1 MIAGNN
7 KCFSF
12 QPMKNLSLSKLF
24 TVILLLFS
32 ANIFLFARNGFVIV
46 RSKNFQFVGEAGGE
60 KIRQEALK
68 LEQFRAAFQRAF
80 PAVNVASPS
89 VPTVLIFKDSES
101 FAPFKPV
108 RENGAADKSISG
120 FFQSSDEESY
130 IAYPLSGT
138 EKSSG
143 TSFHEYIHFLIKN
156 NFQTS
161 VLPVWLNEGLA
172 EYYQTFRMKN
182 DRRAI
187 FGEPQSGHLR
197 LLRETKLVPMK
208 TISAVDYQSLN
219 ELDTDQKKL
228 FYAQSWAVV
237 HYLMQKNDGL
247 IDAPIRKYLALTAAG
262 KSPETAFEK
271 SFETTFSA
279 LEKEVENYI
288 LKKSPAS
295 KNFDLGGKL
304 VFETNLETQPIG
316 EAEWLNYLGNLFF
329 QSQRYGEAAE
339 ILQKSLALDDR
350 SAKANLAFGKTL
362 AKQGKPT
369 DAKNYFEKAV
379 ALDGE
384 NYAANYYLADILFRE
399 NVSADGF
406 VGQLPKDDAKK
417 IRELLKKVIKQNPN
431 LVEAYKMLA
440 SISLANDDEVAES
453 IGYVQ
458 NALKIQPQNF
468 RLEYVLA
475 QLYLRKKDF
484 ENARKTAAGL
494 IKNCI
499 EKDFCQRVQAFVS
512 ALDSIEQKEKELA
525 ELRKK
530 YGLENVNFAEENLLP
545 PEEAMNRA
553 LNRALR
559 KPLENEKRF
568 VGNLTEI
575 VCGKIV
581 TFKIEGENRILKLT
595 KPSFDGIFLIS
606 FSRNTA
612 GMRIECG
619 KPKTE
624 MFVVA
629 TYKNDIVKKFDS
641 DGELSVLEFVPK
653 EFKLIE

>member
-1 MIAGNN
+1 MIAENN
-7 KCFSF
+7 HRLLF
-12 QPMKNLSLSKLF
+12 QLMKKPSLSKIF
-24 TVILLLFS
+24 TFILLLFS
-32 ANIFLFARNGFVIV
+32 ANAFLFAQNRFVIV
-46 RSKNFQFVGEAGGE
+46 RSKNFLFAGEAGEE
-60 KIRQEALK
+60 KIRQEILK
-68 LEQFRAAFQRAF
+68 LEQFREAFRRAF
-80 PAVNVASPS
+80 PAVNIESPS

-108 RENGAADKSISG
+108 RENGLAGKSISG
-120 FFQSSDEESY
+120 FFQSSDEADY
-130 IAYPLSGT
+130 IAYPLSGA

-143 TSFHEYIHFLIKN
+143 TSLHEYVHFIIKN

-182 DRRAI
+182 DRQAI
-187 FGEPQSGHLR
+187 FGEAQSGHLR
-197 LLRETKLVPMK
+197 LLRETKLIPLK

-219 ELDTDQKKL
+219 EFDTAQKNL

-262 KSPETAFEK
+262 ESAETAFEK
-271 SFETTFSA
+271 SFKTTFSA
-279 LEKEVENYI
+279 IEKEVENYL

-295 KNFDLGGKL
+295 KDFDLGEKF

-316 EAEWLNYLGNLFF
+316 EAEWLNYLGDLLF
-329 QSQRYGEAAE
+329 QSQRYDAAAE
-339 ILQKSLALDDR
+339 ILRKSLAFNDR
-350 SAKANLAFGKTL
+350 SAKANLSFGKTL
-362 AKQGKPT
+362 AKQGKLS

-399 NVSADGF
+399 NTSADSL
-406 VGQLPKDDAKK
+406 VSQMPPENAKK
-417 IRELLKKVIKQNPN
+417 IRVLLKNSIRQNPN
-431 LVEAYKMLA
+431 LIEAYKMLA

-453 IGYVQ
+453 IEYLQ
-458 NALKIQPQNF
+458 KALKIQPQNF
-468 RLEYVLA
+468 RLEYTLA

-484 ENARKTAAGL
+484 ENARKTAADL
-494 IKNCI
+494 SKNCV
-499 EKDFCQRVQAFVS
+499 EKDFCERVQAFIG
-512 ALDSIEQKEKELA
+512 ALNSIEQKEKELA

-530 YGLENVNFAEENLLP
+530 YGLENVDFAEENLLP

-553 LNRALR
+553 LNRSLR
-559 KPLENEKRF
+559 KPSENENRF
-568 VGNLTEI
+568 AGQLTEI
-575 VCGKIV
+575 ACGKTI
-581 TFKIEGENRILKLT
+581 TFQIEGENQILKFN

-612 GMRIECG
+612 GMKIECG

-629 TYKNDIVKKFDS
+629 TYKTDTLKKSDS
-641 DGELSVLEFVPK
+641 DGELMVLEFVPK
-653 EFKLIE
+653 EFKLLK